1 MVTNVEQECFLIYC
15 LILLLFAKV
24 FDIKTVSFDK
34 FVIKVV
40 KMVHLFM
47 ELKLTG
53 FCLLVCFE
61 LLLKSEFVLVN
72 RSCVNDGDC
81 WRFFY

>member
-1 MVTNVEQECFLIYC
+1 MLTNVEQECFLIYC

-40 KMVHLFM
+40 KMVHLLM